1 MRPLLLLCPVLLLA
15 ACRAAP
21 TPEALLTVAP
31 PAAVPATGLFAGTL
45 PCADCPGI
53 RTTLQL
59 RPDARFLLHE
69 TYEGRGEQAVA
80 SDFGRWQ
87 EADGRVT
94 LTGKGQ
100 PRQFRRDGPDR
111 LRLLDL
117 AGGEI
122 RSPLPY
128 DLHRDTRTAALGAP
142 VSLYGVFTYM
152 ADAPRLRDC
161 VTGLDLP
168 VAMTADY
175 AALERS
181 YLAARS
187 APGAP
192 LAVQLDVTLEMQPA
206 MEGDGRTESW
216 VVRRFAAVLP
226 GAACPAG

>member
-1 MRPLLLLCPVLLLA
+1 MRHLLLLCPMLLLA

-21 TPEALLTVAP
+21 TPEALVAVAP

-69 TYEGRGEQAVA
+69 LYEGRGEQAVA
-80 SDFGRWQ
+80 SDFGHWQ

-94 LTGKGQ
+94 LAGKGQ

-117 AGGEI
+117 AGSEI

-128 DLHRDTRTAALGAP
+128 DLHRDTRTAAIAAP
-142 VSLYGVFTYM
+142 VSLHAAFTYQ

-161 VTGLDLP
+161 ATGLDLP

-175 AALERS
+175 PALERG
-181 YLAARS
+181 YLAVRP

-192 LAVQLDVTLEMQPA
+192 VVVQVDVTLEMQPA

-216 VVRRFAAVLP
+216 VVRRFATALP